1 MQFLPRG
8 SEAQQVVQALLAG
21 DYFHF
26 GNPFL
31 KWQVLLVFTCIVRIS

>member
-8 SEAQQVVQALLAG
+8 SEAQQVVQALLSG